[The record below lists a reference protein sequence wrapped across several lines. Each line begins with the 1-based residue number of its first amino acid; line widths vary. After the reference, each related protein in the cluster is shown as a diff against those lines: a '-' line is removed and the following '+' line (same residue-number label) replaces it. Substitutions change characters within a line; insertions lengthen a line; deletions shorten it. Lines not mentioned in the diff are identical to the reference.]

1 MTFVWEQRKLGEIG
15 SASSGVG
22 FPNSEQGG
30 KEGIPFYKVSDM
42 NLEGNEIEMTVS
54 NNYVTK
60 EQIARKKWSPLNDVP
75 AMYFAKVGAAVMLN
89 RKRLC
94 RFPFLFD
101 NNTMAYSL
109 NKEYWDINF
118 AKAEFAKIDLT
129 KLVQVGALPSYNAN
143 DVESIK
149 IMIPSLF
156 EQSKIGNYFDELDRL
171 ITLHQRKILLDK
183 YFLTIDWE
191 QRKLSEIATM
201 HARIGWQNL
210 RTSEFLENGDYMLI
224 TGTDFVDGSINYST
238 CYFVNKERY
247 EQDKNIQ
254 IKNGSI
260 LITKDGTLGK
270 VALVQGL
277 SMPATLNAGIFNI
290 EIKNELEIDNKYL
303 FQYLKAPFLLD
314 YVKKRATGG
323 TIKHLNQNILV
334 NFPVLTPQKLEQ
346 TKIGQYFSNLDNLI
360 TLHQWKCMISRK
372 NIVYAWEQRKLGDCT
387 FLSGKKNKN
396 NLNLEPYAITNEHGF
411 IPQNKAHDEFGY
423 MKDTDRRAYNIVS
436 KNSFVYNPA
445 RINIGSIGY
454 YKGTENVIISSLYEV
469 FQTVDSVYDPFLWQ
483 WFKTKDF
490 QNWIIRLQE
499 GSVRLYFYYDK
510 LCECIIRMPK
520 LEEQIK
526 IANYFEALDNLITLH
541 QWECIVCTKI
551 KVNTS
556 IQCKFIKIG
565 VKLQKCILLSIIL
578 LFKRRKISC
587 IFYVNILL
595 RFIKVIELEIELIF
609 GIIDGTIIV
618 IFYLKIRCLYL
629 NIFCTFIFKF
639 NK

>member
-1 MTFVWEQRKLGEIG
+1 MQNNTLSRADL
-15 SASSGVG
+15 SYDSGVAMNVHYG
-22 FPNSEQGG
+22 DILVKFGEVLDIKSERLPMIVDETVLDKYKSSFLKNGDIIIADTAEDETVGKCTEIAGLSDEYVISGLHTIPYRPLQKFAFGYLGYYMNSTSYHNQLLPLMQGI
-30 KEGIPFYKVSDM
+30 KVTSISKVSLQNTVIIYPKSKVEQAAIGKYFY
-42 NLEGNEIEMTVS
+42 NL
-54 NNYVTK
+54 
-60 EQIARKKWSPLNDVP
+60 
-75 AMYFAKVGAAVMLN
+75 
-89 RKRLC
+89 
-94 RFPFLFD
+94 D
-101 NNTMAYSL
+101 N
-109 NKEYWDINF
+109 
-118 AKAEFAKIDLT
+118 
-129 KLVQVGALPSYNAN
+129 
-143 DVESIK
+143 
-149 IMIPSLF
+149 
-156 EQSKIGNYFDELDRL
+156 L

-191 QRKLSEIATM
+191 QRKLGEI
-201 HARIGWQNL
+201 
-210 RTSEFLENGDYMLI
+210 F
-224 TGTDFVDGSINYST
+224 
-238 CYFVNKERY
+238 KY
-247 EQDKNIQ
+247 EQPQAYIVESTDYDEKN
-254 IKNGSI
+254 
-260 LITKDGTLGK
+260 
-270 VALVQGL
+270 
-277 SMPATLNAGIFNI
+277 NI
-290 EIKNELEIDNKYL
+290 
-303 FQYLKAPFLLD
+303 
-314 YVKKRATGG
+314 
-323 TIKHLNQNILV
+323 
-334 NFPVLTPQKLEQ
+334 PVLTAGQSFILGYTNEQFGIKEASGRNPVIIFDDFTTSSHYVDFPFKVKSSAIKLLSLNNPNDNMHCAYNVLQCIGYLPVSHERHWISIFSKFDVLLPKSIDEQ
-346 TKIGQYFSNLDNLI
+346 EQIGQYLANLDNLI

-436 KNSFVYNPA
+436 KNSFAYNPA

>member
-1 MTFVWEQRKLGEIG
+1 MSYVWEQRK
-15 SASSGVG
+15 
-22 FPNSEQGG
+22 F
-30 KEGIPFYKVSDM
+30 KEGIQKYQNTIYLEDDVAYNQVSIR
-42 NLEGNEIEMTVS
+42 NNGTVE
-54 NNYVTK
+54 YRDTK
-60 EQIARKKWSPLNDVP
+60 LGINI
-75 AMYFAKVGAAVMLN
+75 G
-89 RKRLC
+89 RKRQYLIDTNSHPTTLTFT
-94 RFPFLFD
+94 RQTIYEGGIGFVPK
-101 NNTMAYSL
+101 SL
-109 NKEYWDINF
+109 NGCIVTENMPLLDVDTDVFDPEFMKQLFKTFSYYILVIEKNKPTGS
-118 AKAEFAKIDLT
+118 AQKAMHENTWL
-129 KLVQVGALPSYNAN
+129 
-143 DVESIK
+143 EC
-149 IMIPSLF
+149 SLLYPNIQ
-156 EQSKIGNYFDELDRL
+156 EQREIGKFFIHLDNL
-171 ITLHQRKILLDK
+171 ITLHQRKILLYK
-183 YFLTIDWE
+183 YFLTIDWEQRKFAEIAVRESVARVSSSDIPSVEYEDVVAEEGRLNKDIILKDTKKSGIVFDGSQVLYGKLRPYLHNWLNPDFKGVAVGDWWVLRPIETDKNFLYRLIQTQQFDDIANQSSGSKMPRADWNLISNTIFMIPSSKEEQHKIGEYFNSIDSLITLHQRKCIISRKNMVNAWE

-360 TLHQWKCMISRK
+360 TLHQW
-372 NIVYAWEQRKLGDCT
+372 
-387 FLSGKKNKN
+387 
-396 NLNLEPYAITNEHGF
+396 
-411 IPQNKAHDEFGY
+411 
-423 MKDTDRRAYNIVS
+423 
-436 KNSFVYNPA
+436 
-445 RINIGSIGY
+445 
-454 YKGTENVIISSLYEV
+454 
-469 FQTVDSVYDPFLWQ
+469 
-483 WFKTKDF
+483 
-490 QNWIIRLQE
+490 
-499 GSVRLYFYYDK
+499 
-510 LCECIIRMPK
+510 
-520 LEEQIK
+520 
-526 IANYFEALDNLITLH
+526 
-541 QWECIVCTKI
+541 ECIVCTKI

-587 IFYVNILL
+587 IFCVNILL

>member
-1 MTFVWEQRKLGEIG
+1 
-15 SASSGVG
+15 
-22 FPNSEQGG
+22 
-30 KEGIPFYKVSDM
+30 
-42 NLEGNEIEMTVS
+42 
-54 NNYVTK
+54 
-60 EQIARKKWSPLNDVP
+60 
-75 AMYFAKVGAAVMLN
+75 
-89 RKRLC
+89 
-94 RFPFLFD
+94 
-101 NNTMAYSL
+101 
-109 NKEYWDINF
+109 
-118 AKAEFAKIDLT
+118 
-129 KLVQVGALPSYNAN
+129 
-143 DVESIK
+143 
-149 IMIPSLF
+149 
-156 EQSKIGNYFDELDRL
+156 
-171 ITLHQRKILLDK
+171 
-183 YFLTIDWE
+183 
-191 QRKLSEIATM
+191 M

-247 EQDKNIQ
+247 EQD
-254 IKNGSI
+254 I

-360 TLHQWKCMISRK
+360 TLHQRK
-372 NIVYAWEQRKLGDCT
+372 ILLDKYFLTIDWEQRKLGDCT

-436 KNSFVYNPA
+436 KNSFAYNPA

-490 QNWIIRLQE
+490 QNWIIRLQD

-526 IANYFEALDNLITLH
+526 IANYFEALDNLITLHQWKCMISRKNIVYAWEQRKLGKIFVSMQNNTLSRADLSYDSGVAMNVHYGDILVKFGEVLDIKSERLPMIVDETVLDKYKSSFLKNGDIIIADTAEDETVGKCTEIAGLSDEYVISGLHTIPYRPLQKFAFGYLGYYMNSTSYHNQLLPLMQGIKVTSISKVSLQNTVIIYPKSKVEQAAIGKYFYNLDNLITLH

>member
-1 MTFVWEQRKLGEIG
+1 
-15 SASSGVG
+15 
-22 FPNSEQGG
+22 
-30 KEGIPFYKVSDM
+30 
-42 NLEGNEIEMTVS
+42 
-54 NNYVTK
+54 
-60 EQIARKKWSPLNDVP
+60 
-75 AMYFAKVGAAVMLN
+75 
-89 RKRLC
+89 
-94 RFPFLFD
+94 
-101 NNTMAYSL
+101 
-109 NKEYWDINF
+109 
-118 AKAEFAKIDLT
+118 
-129 KLVQVGALPSYNAN
+129 
-143 DVESIK
+143 
-149 IMIPSLF
+149 
-156 EQSKIGNYFDELDRL
+156 
-171 ITLHQRKILLDK
+171 
-183 YFLTIDWE
+183 
-191 QRKLSEIATM
+191 M

-360 TLHQWKCMISRK
+360 TLHQRKILLDKYFLTIDWEQRKLGKIFVSMQNNTLSRADLSYDSGVAMNVHYGDILVKFGEVLDIKSERLPMIVDETVLDKYKSSFLKNGDIIIADTAEDETVGKCTEIAGLSDEYVISGLHTIPYRPLQKFAFGYLGYYMNSTSYHNQLLPLMQGIKVTSISKVSLQNTVIIYPKSKVEQAAIGKYFYNLDNLITLHQWKCMISRK
-372 NIVYAWEQRKLGDCT
+372 NIVYAWEQRKLGEIFKYEQPQAYIVESTDYDE
-387 FLSGKKNKN
+387 KN
-396 NLNLEPYAITNEHGF
+396 NIPVLTAGQSFILGYTNE
-411 IPQNKAHDEFGY
+411 QFGIKEASGRNPVIIFDDFTTSSHY
-423 MKDTDRRAYNIVS
+423 VDFPFKVKSSAIKLLSLNNPNDNMHCAYNVLQC
-436 KNSFVYNPA
+436 
-445 RINIGSIGY
+445 IGY
-454 YKGTENVIISSLYEV
+454 LPVSHERHWISIFSKFDVL
-469 FQTVDSVYDPFLWQ
+469 L
-483 WFKTKDF
+483 
-490 QNWIIRLQE
+490 
-499 GSVRLYFYYDK
+499 
-510 LCECIIRMPK
+510 PK
-520 LEEQIK
+520 SIDEQEQIGQYL
-526 IANYFEALDNLITLH
+526 ANLDNLITLH